1 MMTDYSILEESQLI
15 QHARKDAQ
23 AFDTLYRRYLPRVY
37 RYCLQR
43 VNDIHQAEDIS
54 SQVFFEVLN
63 GLMNGKYQE
72 GGCFAA
78 WLFTIA
84 RRRVVDHY
92 RKPQPEPLQESHP
105 YNPEIPNHLED
116 LDEKKQLADLVK
128 GLDEERQELL
138 RLRFAAELSFEE
150 IALIDG
156 RNTAAVKMAIYRTV
170 DQLRNRWEKTDE

>member
-1 MMTDYSILEESQLI
+1 M
-15 QHARKDAQ
+15 
-23 AFDTLYRRYLPRVY
+23 
-37 RYCLQR
+37 
-43 VNDIHQAEDIS
+43 
-54 SQVFFEVLN
+54 
-63 GLMNGKYQE
+63 
-72 GGCFAA
+72 
-78 WLFTIA
+78 
-84 RRRVVDHY
+84 DHY

-170 DQLRNRWEKTDE
+170 DQLRKRWEQTDE